1 MSEFAEAVS
10 AAVARD
16 MRARVGFIDH
26 MCRRLVSYGL
36 DLGAL
41 GLQSVERTGWFQSDP
56 PRLAVYAPDAGAPL
70 GWDDVRAQWERD
82 EEERRVLEF
91 GPADR
96 GAYYRLMERWDVEGW
111 QELTWAW
118 EELVVRDYEIVDRV
132 GDGTAETLHDLAG
145 VIRQFAGLG
154 VVDRVGEGT
163 ADILRDLPEVMR
175 HFAGLEEGE

>member
-1 MSEFAEAVS
+1 MSEFTEAVN
-10 AAVARD
+10 AAVL
-16 MRARVGFIDH
+16 RAALGPVRFIDY
-26 MCRRLVSYGL
+26 MCQRLASYGL
-36 DLGAL
+36 DLDAL
-41 GLQSVERTGWFQSDP
+41 GLERVERIGLFESNP
-56 PRLAVYAPDAGAPL
+56 SCFFVYAPAVSGASL
-70 GWDDVRAQWERD
+70 GWGAREG
-82 EEERRVLEF
+82 ERRVLEF
-91 GPADR
+91 RPADR
-96 GAYYRLMERWDVEGW
+96 EAYYHLMERWDLEGW

>member
-1 MSEFAEAVS
+1 MSEFRKAL
-10 AAVARD
+10 AVATLKAVLPPVYYIED
-16 MRARVGFIDH
+16 V
-26 MCRRLVSYGL
+26 CKRLKGDGL

-41 GLQSVERTGWFQSDP
+41 GLETVEHVGLFEPVS
-56 PRLAVYAPDAGAPL
+56 PRFVVYAPAASGAPL
-70 GWDDVRAQWERD
+70 GWDDRAG
-82 EEERRVLEF
+82 ERRVLEF
-91 GPADR
+91 RPADR